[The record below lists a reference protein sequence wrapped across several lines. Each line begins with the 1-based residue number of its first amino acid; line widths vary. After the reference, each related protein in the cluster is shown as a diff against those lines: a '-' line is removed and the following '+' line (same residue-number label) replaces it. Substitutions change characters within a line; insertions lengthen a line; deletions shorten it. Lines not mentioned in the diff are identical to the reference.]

1 MLISSKV
8 SPSLLQ
14 VIVSTFLPNK
24 THLHQGS
31 DFFNVDNE
39 LHALLNFS
47 EVLNA
52 GGSGGRTGL
61 GLDRKFDFTYG
72 GEGDYL
78 RGKWLTIAKFD
89 RKEFELAEI
98 RVCGSK
104 LLETN
109 FIIS

>member
-1 MLISSKV
+1 M
-8 SPSLLQ
+8 
-14 VIVSTFLPNK
+14 
-24 THLHQGS
+24 
-31 DFFNVDNE
+31 DNE
-39 LHALLNFS
+39 LHALLNLS
-47 EVLNA
+47 EVFNA

-98 RVCGSK
+98 RVYGSK
-104 LLETN
+104 SSKTN